1 MHHANAVDAHHSP
14 GHRVESR
21 SNTIAYP
28 ANAVLTSKE
37 LADILH
43 RNHKDPLVWLAGWML
58 RLEQMND
65 IYGKCYDLPVDEF
78 LPKFFETVR
87 VDVSID
93 DSALECIPTSGPVV
107 VVANHP
113 LGAIDGL
120 AILMAVRRR
129 RPDAKIIGNSMLQRV
144 KPFAEALI
152 RVDPFEQ
159 DGVSGEN
166 LSGIRQTLR
175 HVQQGNALI
184 VFPAGEVSSKLV
196 KGLGPVDRQWDESIM
211 KIIQRTNAEVV
222 PAFISGRNSSLFYA
236 AGRVHPRLRTVLLP
250 TELLRKRDSSIS
262 ISLASP
268 ISRAIVKSASDPAVL
283 GRFLR
288 SAVYLQSPAISGGAA
303 AGASHDVRST
313 PVAEEVSS
321 ESVAKE
327 IASLEGNR
335 LLSQGDFDVFLMQ
348 GDSAPNIL
356 HEIGRLREITFS
368 QVGEG
373 TGTAL
378 DIDSYDRQYEHL
390 VLWHRPSMCIAGAYR
405 LGHGGRIMS
414 EHGISGMYSA
424 SLFHFDHTAQTIMRG
439 ALELGRSFVRSEF
452 QRQRLPLHLLW
463 RGILTY
469 LIGHPELNT
478 IVGCVSMS
486 DRYRDVSKEII
497 GTFFMRRAETSSMY
511 GHVHPRTP
519 FRAKLPGIEID
530 DLLHPINDDLR
541 LLDKL
546 IAHIEPD
553 GSGCPIL
560 LKKYAQ
566 QNGQIV
572 AFNVDAAFSNALDG
586 FMVLSLSELSEELR
600 CQANEQVQ
608 FTPACAP

>member
-1 MHHANAVDAHHSP
+1 MHHANAVADLHSRGP
-14 GHRVESR
+14 GSQGQ
-21 SNTIAYP
+21 SNNIAYP
-28 ANAVLTSKE
+28 ANAILTSKE
-37 LADILH
+37 LADILN
-43 RNHKDPLVWLAGWML
+43 RSHKDPLVWLAGWML
-58 RLEQMND
+58 RLEEMND
-65 IYGKCYDLPVDEF
+65 IYGKCCDLPVDEF

-211 KIIQRTNAEVV
+211 KIIQRTSAEVV

-236 AGRVHPRLRTVLLP
+236 AGRIHPRLRTVLLP

-262 ISLASP
+262 ISFASP
-268 ISRAIVKSASDPAVL
+268 VSRAIVKSASDPAML

-288 SAVYLQSPAISGGAA
+288 SSVYMQSPAISGGAA

-321 ESVAKE
+321 EFIANE
-327 IASLEGNR
+327 IASLEGSR
-335 LLSQGDFDVFLMQ
+335 MLSQGDFDVYLMRSDQ
-348 GDSAPNIL
+348 APMIL
-356 HEIGRLREITFS
+356 HEIGRLREITFRA
-368 QVGEG
+368 VGEG
-373 TGTAL
+373 TGTSL
-378 DIDSYDRQYEHL
+378 DIDTFDRSYEHL
-390 VLWHRPSMCIAGAYR
+390 VLWHRPSRQIVGSYR
-405 LGHGGRIMS
+405 LGHGGKLINQ
-414 EHGISGMYSA
+414 HGVKGLYS
-424 SLFHFDHTAQTIMRG
+424 STLFDFDAHAIAGLRTS
-439 ALELGRSFVRSEF
+439 LELGRSFVRAEF

-463 RGILTY
+463 RGIIAY
-469 LIGHPELNT
+469 VANHPELT
-478 IVGCVSMS
+478 SIVGCVSTSNTYS
-486 DRYRDVSKEII
+486 DLSKELIRR
-497 GTFFMRRAETSSMY
+497 FFTRRARSEAFQ
-511 GHVHPRTP
+511 GHVRAQRP
-519 FRAKLPGIEID
+519 FVPNIPGID
-530 DLLHPINDDLR
+530 VDGLLAPLNDDVR

-546 IAHIEPD
+546 VSHIEPD
-553 GSGCPIL
+553 GRGCPIL
-560 LKKYAQ
+560 IKKYAQ

-572 AFNVDAAFSNALDG
+572 EFNVDSAFSNTLDG
-586 FMVLSLSELSEELR
+586 FMVLSLSVLSEELR
-600 CQANEQVQ
+600 AFVAEPTQLMAGVSV
-608 FTPACAP
+608 

>member
-1 MHHANAVDAHHSP
+1 MQHSNVLAGLHSRGPGFQGQSNNIDHPAANAL
-14 GHRVESR
+14 
-21 SNTIAYP
+21 
-28 ANAVLTSKE
+28 LTSKE
-37 LADILH
+37 LAGLLN

-58 RLEQMND
+58 RLEEMND
-65 IYGKCYDLPVDEF
+65 IYGKCCDLPVDEF
-78 LPKFFETVR
+78 LPKFFETMR

-93 DSALECIPTSGPVV
+93 DSALDYIPTSGPVV

-166 LSGIRQTLR
+166 LNGIRQTLR

-196 KGLGPVDRQWDESIM
+196 KGLGPVDRRWDESIM
-211 KIIQRTNAEVV
+211 KIIQRTSAEVV

-236 AGRVHPRLRTVLLP
+236 AGRIHPRLRTVLLP

-262 ISLASP
+262 ISFASP
-268 ISRAIVKSASDPAVL
+268 VSRAIVKSASDPATL

-288 SAVYLQSPAISGGAA
+288 SSVYLQSPVISGGSA

-321 ESVAKE
+321 EFIANE
-327 IASLEGNR
+327 IASLEGSR
-335 LLSQGDFDVFLMQ
+335 MLSQGDFDVYLICSDQ
-348 GDSAPNIL
+348 APKIL
-356 HEIGRLREITFS
+356 HEIGRLREITFRH
-368 QVGEG
+368 VGEG

-378 DIDSYDRQYEHL
+378 DIDAYDRHYEHL
-390 VLWHRPSMCIAGAYR
+390 VLWHRPSKCIAGSYR
-405 LGHGGRIMS
+405 LGHGGRIMAT
-414 EHGISGMYSA
+414 HGIKGMYSA
-424 SLFHFDHTAQTIMRG
+424 SLFYFDDTSRATMKG
-439 ALELGRSFVRSEF
+439 CLELGRSFVRPEF

-469 LIGHPELNT
+469 IISHPELEA
-478 IVGCVSMS
+478 IVGCVSVS

-497 GTFFMRRAETSSMY
+497 RAFFTRRAASSPLF
-511 GHVHPRTP
+511 GHVKPRSP
-519 FRAKLPGIEID
+519 FKSRLPGIEID
-530 DLLHPINDDLR
+530 DLMQPINDDMR

-553 GSGCPIL
+553 GSSCPIL

-566 QNGQIV
+566 QNAQIV

-586 FMVLSLSELSEELR
+586 FMVLPLSELSEDIR
-600 CQANEQVQ
+600 GMASC
-608 FTPACAP
+608 